1 VREDPVR
8 FWRSTF
14 ITGGIEA
21 LKKSIAPAL
30 PQFAWIERV
39 GAEV

>member
-1 VREDPVR
+1 VLAPVLTQGAV
-8 FWRSTF
+8 S
-14 ITGGIEA
+14 
-21 LKKSIAPAL
+21 APVLLAL